1 MPALPC
7 RGARPG
13 KRSIVAA
20 VVTLLGALALVALGA
35 APAHA
40 HDQLVA
46 SSPIDGEHLDAAP
59 TEVRLSFNG
68 EPLEL
73 GTTVMVTKADDP
85 STDLAQATVLDG
97 RDVVAELP
105 DLPDGHYDVR
115 WRVVSSDGHPISGV
129 IPFSVGDAGQRLT
142 TTPET
147 APIPEPDDPVAE
159 SSDAPTGL
167 PAPARTVL
175 VAVGGA
181 GAGLLVLWLIGR
193 VRRRPR

>member
-1 MPALPC
+1 M
-7 RGARPG
+7 
-13 KRSIVAA
+13 A
-20 VVTLLGALALVALGA
+20 VVVVSLLGLLTLVALGA
-35 APAHA
+35 TPAHA

-46 SSPIDGEHLDAAP
+46 SSPTDGEHLDAAP
-59 TEVRLSFNG
+59 AEVRLSFNA

-73 GTTVMVTKADDP
+73 GTTVLVTTVEDP
-85 STDLAQATVLDG
+85 STDLAQATVLDS

-105 DLPDGHYDVR
+105 DLLDGHYDVR

-129 IPFSVGDAGQRLT
+129 IPFSVGDAGQRPT
-142 TTPET
+142 TTSET
-147 APIPEPDDPVAE
+147 APTPAPDDPVAE
-159 SSDAPTGL
+159 PSAASTGL
-167 PAPARTVL
+167 PAPVRTVL